1 MKALQRVVLNPLL
14 FILLA
19 FGTVSGTAVN
29 AAEQLGEDDV
39 VLRGDARCTRC
50 HDENE
55 LVPVFAISKTK
66 HGTFADAR
74 TPTCTSC
81 HGESDNHIN
90 KKKGQK
96 KRGLPDVRFGR
107 RSTTPLEER
116 TAICLDCHQSG
127 AQIHWATSIHAAR
140 EVACTSCHQIHTGH
154 DKVRDRHAQSEVCFN
169 CHKDKRAQISRPS
182 RHPILEGKMAC
193 SDCHNPHGSVGPAM
207 MARDTVNDT
216 CFTCHME
223 KRGPFV
229 FNHQPVSEDC
239 GNCHNPHGTINA
251 AMLKMRSPFLCQ
263 QCHEP
268 TDHQGTV
275 GALNTGSGFP
285 NPAATIARG
294 CLNCHTNI
302 HGTNNPINANSA
314 RSLRR

>member
-1 MKALQRVVLNPLL
+1 MKVLRRAVLNSLL
-14 FILLA
+14 VLLWA
-19 FGTVSGTAVN
+19 FGIGIATPAG
-29 AAEQLGEDDV
+29 AAEQLGEGDV
-39 VLRGDARCTRC
+39 VLRGDARCTLC
-50 HDENE
+50 HSEYWPT
-55 LVPVFAISKTK
+55 PVLAIAKTK

-81 HGESDNHIN
+81 HGKSEDHPTNPSEH
-90 KKKGQK
+90 K
-96 KRGLPDVRFGR
+96 PDIRFGK
-107 RSTTPLEER
+107 RSTTPI
-116 TAICLDCHQSG
+116 ADQDAACLNCHQGG
-127 AQIHWATSIHAAR
+127 ARIHWLTSVHAAR
-140 EVACTSCHQIHTGH
+140 DVACTSCHQIHTEH
-154 DKVRDRHAQSEVCFN
+154 DKVRDKRTQTEVCFG

-182 RHPILEGKMAC
+182 RHPLLEGKMAC

-207 MARDTVNDT
+207 MVRDTVNDT

-229 FNHQPVSEDC
+229 FNHQPVTEDC

-275 GALNTGSGFP
+275 GALNIGSGFP
-285 NPAATIARG
+285 NPASTFARG
-294 CLNCHTNI
+294 CLNCHTNV
-302 HGTNNPINANSA
+302 HGTNNPVNAGNG
-314 RSLRR
+314 RTLRR